1 MMLWHKAWLESRVR
15 FLLGVT
21 MMTAV
26 CAYSVYAHR
35 SAYQGIVRNVFMV
48 LCFLL
53 GVGGLLRERAVGTA
67 PFTLALP
74 VSRVRLMATRAAV
87 GWLELVALAFVPLMI
102 AMSLSPLVGDRFG
115 IGQGVR
121 VSAMWVTGGSALL
134 AVAFLASSLFAGEY
148 TAFVIAWIVL
158 FAHTIGTQLAR
169 LARPALLPY
178 LFTVQEIMSGFRG
191 PVPSTITAALVVVT
205 CALVASAVLVI
216 DQKDF

>member
-1 MMLWHKAWLESRVR
+1 MMLWHKAWLESRTR
-15 FLLGVT
+15 LLLGVT
-21 MMTAV
+21 IMTAV

-74 VSRVRLMATRAAV
+74 VSRVRLTATRAAV
-87 GWLELVALAFVPLMI
+87 GWLELVALAFVPLLI
-102 AMSLSPLVGDRFG
+102 ALSLSPLD
-115 IGQGVR
+115 
-121 VSAMWVTGGSALL
+121 
-134 AVAFLASSLFAGEY
+134 
-148 TAFVIAWIVL
+148 
-158 FAHTIGTQLAR
+158 
-169 LARPALLPY
+169 

-191 PVPSTITAALVVVT
+191 PVPSTIVAALVVVT

-216 DQKDF
+216 DRKDFS